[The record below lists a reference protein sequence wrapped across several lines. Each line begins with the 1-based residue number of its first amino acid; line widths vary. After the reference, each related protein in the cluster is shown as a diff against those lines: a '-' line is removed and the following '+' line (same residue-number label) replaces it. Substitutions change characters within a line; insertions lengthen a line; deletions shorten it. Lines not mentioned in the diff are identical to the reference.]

1 MVLLLFP
8 RAVRTG
14 TVDLFAALEDAHTN
28 SLLKTGTTICGVLCH
43 DGVVL
48 GADSRSTSGALVADA
63 EKKKLRQ
70 LSLGMMAA
78 GAGTSADC
86 ERITRHVGHLLAL
99 ARIDRELTMPILTS
113 SSSSHAI
120 LQDST
125 GYALKLFR
133 SALRGESKELSTRR
147 KPEAIFILAAAET
160 AYNNGI
166 YI

>member
-1 MVLLLFP
+1 
-8 RAVRTG
+8 
-14 TVDLFAALEDAHTN
+14 
-28 SLLKTGTTICGVLCH
+28 VLCH

-63 EKKKLRQ
+63 EKRKLRQ

-86 ERITRHVGHLLAL
+86 ERITRHVSHLLAL
-99 ARIDRELTMPILTS
+99 SRIDRELTIPTLISSFS
-113 SSSSHAI
+113 SSSSHVI

-133 SALRGESKELSTRR
+133 SALRGESKELSSRR
-147 KPEAIFILAAAET
+147 KPEAVFILAAAET
-160 AYNNGI
+160 VSDIGI
-166 YI
+166 YIQYI